1 MDLPIKAGD
10 VLNVDDANSSGDWWY
25 GCNQEGRYGYF
36 PSNFVKEV
44 SGSPSS
50 IEEKEKEEIGIFL
63 VRALYPYFART
74 EDDLS
79 FEAGDKIEVRQRE
92 GNWWLGVNRSSN
104 DPSKEGLFPSNYVQ
118 LHL

>member
-1 MDLPIKAGD
+1 MCVTGLECQMCVTGLPSKCQVG
-10 VLNVDDANSSGDWWY
+10 
-25 GCNQEGRYGYF
+25 
-36 PSNFVKEV
+36 VKEV

-79 FEAGDKIEVRQRE
+79 FEAGDKIEVRTVRTGRKDRE
-92 GNWWLGVNRSSN
+92 GRKTGRQAGMEGGR
-104 DPSKEGLFPSNYVQ
+104 KER
-118 LHL
+118 